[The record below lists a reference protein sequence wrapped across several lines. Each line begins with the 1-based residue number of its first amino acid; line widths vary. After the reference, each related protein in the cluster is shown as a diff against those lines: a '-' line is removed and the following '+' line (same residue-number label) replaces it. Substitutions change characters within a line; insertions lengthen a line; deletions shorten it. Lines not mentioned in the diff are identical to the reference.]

1 MPSKIS
7 VSLKNPEILI
17 SETKSLTVIKGSL
30 MWVSKDFTN
39 SESRTR
45 AADSSY
51 SEELGSDW
59 SLGLRV
65 VATLPL
71 LSCSSITLKSLN
83 SETNV

>member
-7 VSLKNPEILI
+7 VSLKNPDILI

-30 MWVSKDFTN
+30 ICLSKDFKK

-45 AADSSY
+45 AAELSSY

-59 SLGLRV
+59 SLG
-65 VATLPL
+65 
-71 LSCSSITLKSLN
+71 
-83 SETNV
+83 

>member
-17 SETKSLTVIKGSL
+17 SETRSLTVIKGSL
-30 MWVSKDFTN
+30 IWVNKDFKKSVSKIT
-39 SESRTR
+39 

-65 VATLPL
+65 VAALPL
-71 LSCSSITLKSLN
+71 LSCSSITL
-83 SETNV
+83 